1 MPRSTKVQTNFTA
14 GELSPRL
21 LGRSDLSKYNNGL
34 QRLENAMV
42 QKHGGLIRRSGSRF
56 VAEVKDSSKL
66 TILIE
71 FQFSVTQ
78 TYMLEFGD
86 LYIRF
91 FRDKAQL
98 KDSGT
103 PTEIVSPYTEAQ
115 LRDISFT
122 QSADILYLS
131 HPSHEVREL
140 RRTSGDDSLP
150 ATWTLAEFDS
160 QNGPY
165 LALNTTATTL
175 TPSATSGSGVTITA
189 SAVTGINDGD
199 GFKST
204 DVGRVIALDN
214 ASSGIQ
220 WGWATIT
227 AFTDT
232 THVDVT
238 ITDAFGTTNA
248 DTRWRLGAWSGTT
261 GWPHTATFHQDR
273 LWPSA
278 DNTQPQRLAGSKVGD
293 FNNFSPYDAAEVVA
307 GDNAL
312 NFIISSDRVDT
323 IRNLTSDAEGLIV
336 LTEGGTFLARSS
348 GGAGDPITPTNFGI
362 TRQHTFGA
370 HDKVQ
375 PHQVGSTLLYV
386 TSDGRKVREQVFRFE
401 DNRFVSPDMTI
412 LAEHITAGGVVDSAY
427 QQEPDSLL
435 WLVRNDGQLLGLTFE
450 RSESVIGWHRHILG
464 GSLTGSD
471 HAEVESAAVI
481 RDGNDDLLWLIVKRT
496 IDGTTKRYIE
506 FVEVRFAVNAAL
518 EDAFFVDSGLT
529 YDGDAET
536 LITGL
541 DHLEG
546 ETVDIMADGATIA
559 PQQVTGGSITLA
571 VAAEKVHVG
580 LTFKA
585 RGKSMPLIPTPVGGF
600 DPRGKRKRVYR
611 LLLDLHNTLG
621 GRMGTDSQLDE
632 IIYRT
637 PSDPMDA
644 PPPLFTGI
652 KEMAFPGSW
661 DRNPTVS
668 FESSG
673 PQPMTILN
681 LIAEMAVGGV

>member
-1 MPRSTKVQTNFTA
+1 MPRSTFVQANFTA

-21 LGRSDLSKYNNGL
+21 LGRSDLSKFSNGL
-34 QRLENAMV
+34 QRLENFIV
-42 QKHGGLIRRSGSRF
+42 QKHGGIIRRSGTRF
-56 VAEVKDSSKL
+56 IAEVKDSSKL

-78 TYMLEFGD
+78 TYILEFGD

-91 FRDKAQL
+91 YRDKAQL

-122 QSADILYLS
+122 QSADILYIC
-131 HPSHEVREL
+131 HPLHEVREL
-140 RRTSGDDSLP
+140 LRTSGDDSLP
-150 ATWTLAEFDS
+150 GTWSLVEFNSED
-160 QNGPY
+160 GPY
-165 LALNTTATTL
+165 LLINPTATTL
-175 TPSATSGSGVTITA
+175 TPNALSGTGVTITA
-189 SAVTGINDGD
+189 SSTTGINNGE

-204 DVGRVIALDN
+204 DVGRILTLDN
-214 ASSGIQ
+214 AAGVQ
-220 WGWATIT
+220 WGWMEIT
-227 AFTDT
+227 GFTDT
-232 THVDVT
+232 THVTVT
-238 ITDAFGTTNA
+238 IDTSVPTTNP
-248 DTRWRLGAWSGTT
+248 TKRWKLGAWSDTT
-261 GWPHTATFHQDR
+261 GWPHTATFHQER
-273 LWPSA
+273 LWFGA
-278 DNTQPQRLAGSKVGD
+278 DNAQPQRLVASKIGD
-293 FNNFSPYDAAEVVA
+293 FNNMEPFDPSDETVRPDDAI
-307 GDNAL
+307 
-312 NFIISSDRVDT
+312 NFIISSDRVDAV
-323 IRNLTSDAEGLIV
+323 RNLTSDAEGLIV

-348 GGAGDPITPTNFGI
+348 GGDQDAITPVNFGI

-370 HDKVQ
+370 HDTVR

-401 DNRFVSPDMTI
+401 DNRFVSPDMTL
-412 LAEHITAGGVVDSAY
+412 LAEHITVGGVVDSAY

-464 GSLTGSD
+464 GSLTGSQ
-471 HAEVESAAVI
+471 HPEVESAAVI
-481 RDGNDDLLWLIVKRT
+481 RDGNDDLLWLVVKRT
-496 IDGTTKRYIE
+496 IGGVTKRYIE
-506 FVEVRFAVNAAL
+506 FVQVRFGVDTAIA
-518 EDAFFVDSGLT
+518 DGFFVDSGLT
-529 YDGDAET
+529 YDGTAVT

-546 ETVDIMADGATIA
+546 ETVDIMADGATIG
-559 PQQVTGGSITLA
+559 PQLVTGGSITLA
-571 VAAEKVHVG
+571 VAAKKVHAG
-580 LTFKA
+580 LAFKSRA
-585 RGKSMPLIPTPVGGF
+585 KSMPLIPAPTGF
-600 DPRGKRKRVYR
+600 DPRAKRKRVYK

-652 KEMAFPGSW
+652 KEMSFPGQW

-668 FESSG
+668 FETTG

-681 LIAEMAVGGV
+681 LIAEMTVGGV